1 MRDYIHVADLA
12 DAHLRALRLL
22 ADGAEIGGLNLGT
35 GIGHSVREVVAA
47 VEQAARTTGARARGP
62 RRAGD
67 PPSLVADPAR
77 AMQLLGWQPRLAS
90 LDAIVSTAV
99 RWHASGRGL
108 GTG

>member
-1 MRDYIHVADLA
+1 VP
-12 DAHLRALRLL
+12 
-22 ADGAEIGGLNLGT
+22 
-35 GIGHSVREVVAA
+35 VRE
-47 VEQAARTTGARARGP
+47 GP

-67 PPSLVADPAR
+67 PPSLVADPDR
-77 AMQLLGWQPRLAS
+77 AMQLLGWQPRLTS